1 MVLIYDRM
9 PNDPRIKRLSAGAAV
24 TWLTAIS
31 ACNTLGR
38 ETIEMSELEEW
49 FAPRRARDETADLE
63 ERLAELAASELI
75 ERLPAGHIRFLA
87 RLDLW
92 AFDEEE
98 GPGF

>member
-1 MVLIYDRM
+1 M
-9 PNDPRIKRLSAGAAV
+9 PNDPRIKRLSAGAAM

-38 ETIEMSELEEW
+38 ETI
-49 FAPRRARDETADLE
+49 AVADLE
-63 ERLAELAASELI
+63 EWLERRRAPDQESDLEAMLSEMDASELI
-75 ERLPAGHIRFLA
+75 ERLPGDHVRFLA